1 VINGI
6 LGEIEQNIEL
16 ERIVIMFDNAEPELI
31 TQETEDVDV
40 LEELTVVL
48 VEVEVE
54 VEEVDSVKAIPRE
67 NHLCKYRRGNMI
79 K

>member
-6 LGEIEQNIEL
+6 LGEIEKNIEL

-54 VEEVDSVKAIPRE
+54 VEEVDSLRQSQGKTIYVSIVEKT
-67 NHLCKYRRGNMI
+67 
-79 K
+79 